1 MPWKAQ
7 RGLLSSVAALAIT
20 AGGGGPTA
28 TYDFTLGSLPGGVTF
43 SRTTQG
49 SDFNSSGVLTLEAID
64 APRFDYDPSTLAAKG
79 LLIEPAAT
87 NLALQSGDLANA
99 AWSTFTNGSGSI
111 TRTAN
116 SGVAPDGNT
125 TAAKIDLNRSNAPD
139 YAEIFQAITL
149 TGVNTASLYFKA
161 FGVGDIGKQVTVAGF
176 TSSDIGTVNVT
187 LTSSWQ
193 RVPVTFASVGAS
205 TSVTVIFG
213 YVNTGTFTS
222 ATSQTGAV
230 SFYVWGGQVES
241 GSVATSYMPTTSS
254 AVTRAAD
261 AASITIPGGVTR
273 AHYIFDDN
281 STQDVAVSAGAY
293 TIPTSLNRARI
304 KTLELWPT

>member
-1 MPWKAQ
+1 MPWKTH
-7 RGLLSSVAALAIT
+7 RGMLTSVAALAI
-20 AGGGGPTA
+20 AVGGAPPPT
-28 TYDFTLGSLPGGVTF
+28 TYDFTLGSLPSGVTF

-64 APRFDYDPSTLAAKG
+64 APRFDYDPSTLAARG
-79 LLIEPAAT
+79 LLYESAAT
-87 NLALQSGDLANA
+87 TFILQSGNLANA
-99 AWSTFTNGSGSI
+99 AWSTFANGSGSVG
-111 TRTAN
+111 RTAN
-116 SGVAPDGNT
+116 SGIAPDGTT
-125 TAAKIDLNRSNAPD
+125 TAAKIDLTRSNAPD

-161 FGVGDIGKQVTVAGF
+161 FAAGDIGKQISVAGF

-193 RVPVTFASVGAS
+193 RVPVTLASVGAS

-213 YVNTGTFTS
+213 YVNTTTFPS

-230 SFYVWGGQVES
+230 SFYAWGAQVES
-241 GSVATSYMPTTSS
+241 GSVATSYIPTT
-254 AVTRAAD
+254 TG
-261 AASITIPGGVTR
+261 ITR

-281 STQDVAVSAGAY
+281 STQDVTVSIGGY
-293 TIPTSLNRARI
+293 TIPTNLNRPRI
-304 KTLELWPT
+304 KTIELYPT